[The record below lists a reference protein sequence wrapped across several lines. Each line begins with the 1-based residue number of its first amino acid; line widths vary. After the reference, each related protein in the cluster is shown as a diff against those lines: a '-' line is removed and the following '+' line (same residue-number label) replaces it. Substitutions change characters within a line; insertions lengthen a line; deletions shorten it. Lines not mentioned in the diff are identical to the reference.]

1 MKKKAIGR
9 ILIFSIVLA
18 IALSFTGCEAFLEF
32 LAEEMLLTDVNGYV
46 LDARAEAGA
55 TEWWVADATVTAHAE
70 SGTGFSATAAASA
83 IVDSDGSYRLLNLP
97 AGKYKITG
105 EAAGYTFVPR
115 YVDLSGDE
123 MDLPPLIAYQSTSEA
138 VVILVS
144 WENTS
149 IDVGGY
155 LSYDDYDDELDDRFL
170 IGPNEGTSYAEG
182 STNYINLDRSV
193 SETDAPS
200 VPRVES
206 ITVYDFPFAGAPT
219 DDIAV
224 DPEMLPSHQLRYY
237 VRIDNPSDTLS
248 LTGWDGNE
256 GAAFAQVDIMYN
268 NEHLGV
274 WELPY
279 NTAETVLHVATIE
292 RLSDTEYDYRFW
304 IYSAGNANYG
314 LRGLG
319 ENLVVPVDNIR

>member
-1 MKKKAIGR
+1 MKKKATR
-9 ILIFSIVLA
+9 RSLIFSIVLV
-18 IALSFTGCEAFLEF
+18 IALSFTGCEAFLEY

-55 TEWWVADATVTAHAE
+55 TDWWVADATVQAYAE

-83 IVDSDGSYRLLNLP
+83 AVGSDGSYRLLNLP

-105 EAAGYTFVPR
+105 TAAGYTFVPR

-144 WENTS
+144 WENTA

-155 LSYDDYDDELDDRFL
+155 LSYDDGTTRHF
-170 IGPNEGTSYAEG
+170 IGPEEGASYIDG
-182 STNYINLDRSV
+182 TNTYISLDRSV
-193 SETDAPS
+193 SETDASS

-206 ITVYDFPFAGAPT
+206 ITVYDFPFQGDPT

-224 DPEMLPSHQLRYY
+224 DPDMLPSHQMRYY
-237 VRIDNPSDTLS
+237 VRIDNASEVLS
-248 LTGWDGNE
+248 LTGWDGNQ

-292 RLSDTEYDYRFW
+292 RLSDTCDYRFW

-319 ENLVVPVDNIR
+319 ENLVVPVDAIR